1 VGTLLLPRRIS
12 GQIEC
17 FLPTSHPTI
26 LATHA
31 QPPPPRFQRPT
42 VAFSCSS
49 LLDDLRGGQEMAD
62 AAGSASPAPALA
74 TQPRSG
80 ELPAH
85 PPPPLL
91 RAIRTCDGHK
101 YTC

>member
-1 VGTLLLPRRIS
+1 MGTLLLPRRIS

-31 QPPPPRFQRPT
+31 QPSTPKLLTPKT
-42 VAFSCSS
+42 VAISCNS

-80 ELPAH
+80 EL
-85 PPPPLL
+85 L
-91 RAIRTCDGHK
+91 
-101 YTC
+101 